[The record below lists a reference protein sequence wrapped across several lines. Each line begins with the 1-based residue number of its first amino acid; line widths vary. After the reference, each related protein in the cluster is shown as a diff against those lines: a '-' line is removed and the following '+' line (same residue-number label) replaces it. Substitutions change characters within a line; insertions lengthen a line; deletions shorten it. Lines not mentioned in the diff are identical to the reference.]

1 MKKVNIKGKTYIAGL
16 KWYSFDDKESAK
28 EKLQELEYG
37 GILRYKEKDLWMVY
51 GSEERAKGLILASGF
66 LHLPSG
72 YYYMNLEDGRK
83 WILLKGT
90 DGGIVYEDVVEDFKT
105 AEEEHHELFVGFYDA
120 GGKIKREE
128 ISISDGKNF
137 KSFGSGQIS
146 AKQFIALGISLLV
159 IAGGLFMLL
168 GEDKQ
173 QPRQLPQATQP
184 QAVHIQEEPN
194 QEVPTVSSIP
204 AVGRLNIK
212 ECFDRFY
219 KEGKC
224 ELSVSGGRQE
234 VSTSCQEVLNGLQRL
249 SARGTLTWGQ
259 NQHAGEYSTY
269 SFSLSGGFLMKEL
282 EYLSQ
287 VDFVQGEMKIEGD
300 MLNPQVV
307 ISGVIACK

>member
-37 GILRYKEKDLWMVY
+37 GILRYKEKGLWMVY
-51 GSEERAKGLILASGF
+51 GSEEPAKGLILASGF

-90 DGGIVYEDVVEDFKT
+90 DGGIVHEDVVEDFET
-105 AEEEHHELFVGFYDA
+105 VEEEHHELFVGFYDA
-120 GGKIKREE
+120 SGKIKREE
-128 ISISDGKNF
+128 ISIIDGRNF

-146 AKQFIALGISLLV
+146 TKHFIALGISLLV

-168 GEDKQ
+168 GGGKEK
-173 QPRQLPQATQP
+173 PRQLPQTTPPP
-184 QAVHIQEEPN
+184 QAIQVK
-194 QEVPTVSSIP
+194 EVPALPPKP

-224 ELSVSGGRQE
+224 EVSVSGDREE
-234 VSTSCQEVLNGLQRL
+234 VSTSCQDALRVLQRL

-259 NQHAGEYSTY
+259 NQHVGEYSMY
-269 SFSLSGGFLMKEL
+269 SFSFSGDFLMKEL
-282 EYLSQ
+282 EYLLQ
-287 VDFVQGEMKIEGD
+287 VDFVQGEMRIEGD
-300 MLNPQVV
+300 IFEPQVV
-307 ISGVIACK
+307 IFGVLACK

>member
-1 MKKVNIKGKTYIAGL
+1 MKKINIKGKTYIAGL

-51 GSEERAKGLILASGF
+51 GSEEPAKGLILASGF

-120 GGKIKREE
+120 SGKIKREE
-128 ISISDGKNF
+128 ISISDGRNF

-146 AKQFIALGISLLV
+146 TKHFIALGISLLV

-168 GEDKQ
+168 GGGKEK
-173 QPRQLPQATQP
+173 PRQQTIPPPQAIQVEEVP
-184 QAVHIQEEPN
+184 IQEEVIP
-194 QEVPTVSSIP
+194 SMP

-224 ELSVSGGRQE
+224 EVSVSGDREE
-234 VSTSCQEVLNGLQRL
+234 VSTSCQDALKVLQRL
-249 SARGTLTWGQ
+249 SARGALIWGQ
-259 NQHAGEYSTY
+259 NQHVGEYSMY
-269 SFSLSGGFLMKEL
+269 SFSLSGDFLMKEL

-287 VDFVQGEMKIEGD
+287 VDFVQGEMRIEGD
-300 MLNPQVV
+300 IFEPQVV
-307 ISGVIACK
+307 ISGVLACK

>member
-1 MKKVNIKGKTYIAGL
+1 MKVNIKGKTYIAGL
-16 KWYSFDDKESAK
+16 KWYSFDNKESAK
-28 EKLQELEYG
+28 EKLHELEYG

-51 GSEERAKGLILASGF
+51 GSEEREKGLILASGF

-120 GGKIKREE
+120 SGKIKREE
-128 ISISDGKNF
+128 VSISNGKNF

-146 AKQFIALGISLLV
+146 TKQFIAFGISLLV
-159 IAGGLFMLL
+159 IVGGLLMLL

-173 QPRQLPQATQP
+173 QPRQLPQTIQP

-224 ELSVSGGRQE
+224 EVSVSGDRQE
-234 VSTSCQEVLNGLQRL
+234 VSTGCQDALKVLQRL

-259 NQHAGEYSTY
+259 NQHAEKYSMY
-269 SFSLSGGFLMKEL
+269 SFSLSGDFLMKEL
-282 EYLSQ
+282 EYLSR
-287 VDFVQGEMKIEGD
+287 VDFVQGEMRIEGD
-300 MLNPQVV
+300 MFNPQVV
-307 ISGVIACK
+307 ISGVIVCK